1 MPSKQIYVKPYVVK
15 GHYRTIHT
23 RTFKFICANCDD
35 EATRT
40 TYATTCPKYC
50 DKCKDL
56 KKKLGKKKQT
66 SGEVI
71 ITSVDSQ
78 AIETQENIQPP
89 KQVNVELDSAKLIK
103 YINQLL
109 KNNYNKKLNSSE
121 IEILIDLWNQK
132 EYDEIA
138 YDHNYGAMERLF
150 SKERKYQAK
159 LRSDR
164 ASKGGKAAQAA
175 RQKKDT
181 PPTESVKNGDSEGH
195 DERESA

>member
-1 MPSKQIYVKPYVVK
+1 MPSKQIYVKPYEVK

-23 RTFKFICANCDD
+23 RTFKFICAHCDE

-71 ITSVDSQ
+71 ITSADFQ
-78 AIETQENIQPP
+78 AIKTEANIQPTQ
-89 KQVNVELDSAKLIK
+89 QVHVELEPAKLIK

-138 YDHNYGAMERLF
+138 YDRNLKIQALIKISSNLMELLSNALGENIDEINF
-150 SKERKYQAK
+150 CEIIRKHCLA
-159 LRSDR
+159 D
-164 ASKGGKAAQAA
+164 
-175 RQKKDT
+175 
-181 PPTESVKNGDSEGH
+181 ESLQTI
-195 DERESA
+195 A